1 MDKTKQP
8 NQNKADLNVQSV
20 GKVIGIQG
28 QVIEVEFPPDK
39 LPEIRDVLTLVDD
52 PAVKMEILKSS
63 GENTFYCIGFA
74 ETTGIARDQK
84 VANTNQQIS
93 VAVGNSVLGRVVN
106 IFGEALDGK
115 GAITGTKKTIYG
127 ENLSYDELALNK
139 TILETGIKA
148 IDFFSPILRGG
159 KIGLFGGAG
168 VGKTLLLTEIIHNV
182 VAANAEKNV
191 SVFAGVGERVRE
203 GQELFETLGEQ
214 KVLGSVSLIFG
225 TMGEN
230 SAVRFRTAYAA
241 ATIAEEFRD
250 AEKKDVLFFIDN
262 VFRFAQ
268 AGSELS
274 MVTNTIPSED
284 GYQST
289 LTSEM
294 GTFHERLVSNTNNS
308 ITTMEAIYIPNDDIL
323 DQGVQSI
330 FPFLDSTVVLSRN
343 VYQEGFLPAIDLL
356 ESSSASLTP
365 EIVGDLHYRT
375 VLAAQSLLKKSTALE
390 RIISLVGESELSAD
404 DRLIYHRA
412 KNLRAYMTQSF
423 FVAENQ
429 TGRPGKSVP
438 LKTVVQDV
446 SDIISGKFDDIP
458 DDFRFMFIGEA
469 RESRGGPQSLMEQV
483 TGAKQQAT
491 SVRPAQVATQIPNQT
506 ANPTAQPAGQPT
518 IQNVEQKPTE
528 SKP

>member
-1 MDKTKQP
+1 MDETKDP
-8 NQNKADLNVQSV
+8 NQNKTASKPTPT
-20 GKVIGIQG
+20 GKIIGVQG
-28 QVIEVEFPPDK
+28 QVIEVEFDPAN
-39 LPEIRDVLTLVDD
+39 LPSIRDILLLEDD
-52 PAVKMEILKSS
+52 PKVHMEVLKSS
-63 GENTFYCIGFA
+63 GDNTFYCIVFSESSTISRNERVINSHAQIEVNVGSQVL
-74 ETTGIARDQK
+74 AR
-84 VANTNQQIS
+84 VI
-93 VAVGNSVLGRVVN
+93 N
-106 IFGEALDGK
+106 IFGEPLDGNQELT
-115 GAITGTKKTIYG
+115 GAKKTIYG
-127 ENLSYDELALNK
+127 ESLSYDEIAVNK
-139 TILETGIKA
+139 QILETGIKA

-203 GQELFETLGEQ
+203 GQELYETLSDQ
-214 KVLGSVSLIFG
+214 KVLPSVSLIFG

-262 VFRFAQ
+262 VFRLAQ

-284 GYQST
+284 GYQAT

-294 GTFHERLVSNTNNS
+294 STFHERLASSISNS

-356 ESSSASLTP
+356 ESSSASIAP
-365 EIVGDLHYRT
+365 EIVGPIHYRT

-390 RIISLVGESELSAD
+390 RIISLVGESELSAE
-404 DRLIYHRA
+404 DRLLYHRA

-423 FVAENQ
+423 FVAEKQ
-429 TGRPGKSVP
+429 TGRPGKFVP
-438 LKTVVQDV
+438 IKTVVTDV
-446 SDIISGKFDDIP
+446 GDIIDGKYDDIP
-458 DDFRFMFIGEA
+458 DDFRFMFVGEA
-469 RESRGGPQSLMEQV
+469 KEARSSVSLMDQF
-483 TGAKQQAT
+483 TKPN
-491 SVRPAQVATQIPNQT
+491 PAP
-506 ANPTAQPAGQPT
+506 PTPQQPANTPKDA
-518 IQNVEQKPTE
+518 NVNTNPVAK
-528 SKP
+528 

>member
-1 MDKTKQP
+1 MDKQKQT
-8 NQNKADLNVQSV
+8 NQNKAELNPQSS
-20 GKVIGIQG
+20 GKIIGVQG

-39 LPEIRDVLTLVDD
+39 LPEVRDVLTLADD
-52 PAVKMEILKSS
+52 KSVKMEILKSS
-63 GENTFYCIGFA
+63 GQNTFYCIGFS
-74 ETTGIARDQK
+74 ETTGVARDQK
-84 VANTNQQIS
+84 VVNTNQQIE

-106 IFGEALDGK
+106 IFGEPLDGK
-115 GAITGTKKTIYG
+115 ENLTGTKKTIYG
-127 ENLSYDELALNK
+127 ENLSYDELAINK

-148 IDFFSPILRGG
+148 IDFFSPISKGG

-168 VGKTLLLTEIIHNV
+168 VGKTILLTEIIHNV
-182 VAANAEKNV
+182 VAKDPAHNV

-203 GQELFETLGEQ
+203 GQELYETLSEQ
-214 KVLGSVSLIFG
+214 KVLPSVSLIFG

-250 AEKKDVLFFIDN
+250 VEKKDVLFFIDN

-356 ESSSASLTP
+356 ESSSATLTP

-375 VLAAQSLLKKSTALE
+375 VLAAQSLLKKSSALE

-423 FVAENQ
+423 FVAQNQ
-429 TGRPGKSVP
+429 TGRPGKFVP
-438 LKTVVQDV
+438 LKTVVADV
-446 SDIISGKFDDIP
+446 SDIMNGKYDDIP

-469 RESRGGPQSLMEQV
+469 KEARGGPASLMEQV
-483 TGAKQQAT
+483 TGTKTQST
-491 SVRPAQVATQIPNQT
+491 NVPPAQTTPQTQNQT
-506 ANPTAQPAGQPT
+506 PTPAQTPENST
-518 IQNVEQKPTE
+518 NQKPAE